1 MTDDPATELS
11 VLPFPRDEEEPWRVV
26 DGLADW
32 RAMPPLT
39 PTPPTTAMPFA
50 TGADV
55 QRRDTLETPGD
66 AQRHIPTVMQ
76 MPAVSLTTEVKRPA
90 LTRLVPASV
99 PLDEAHEERLLVRLV
114 VGSVVLALVV
124 FMATLL
130 WPTSAPPSQ
139 RMRAP
144 VVVSRPPP
152 PPRPAPPSKEP
163 LLEDLA
169 LDPRLHRVDTLA
181 VHVPDLP
188 TQPRHRYLVSV
199 ARLPKGATVAARL
212 DDVKEGFGPLFG
224 IVPGRVLAVHGVAHL
239 RLHCEPPETFT
250 AQSTLDVT
258 VQDTTTKQTT
268 LVALRPWSDCLD
280 VGTGRALRLL
290 EPQRL
295 SVPDDA
301 RQTMRLAFRALD
313 ALGNARAGMLSPGQ
327 SVRLEPGVVQVA
339 AVSHTVSTPAPVRL
353 ELLPADVESPRQ
365 QTQYLTPSLTPVR
378 EAPAP
383 RPPARRD
390 EPDIWPRSN

>member
-1 MTDDPATELS
+1 MTDEFSTELS
-11 VLPFPRDEEEPWRVV
+11 SVPFPSDEEEPWRVV

-50 TGADV
+50 TEAEPL
-55 QRRDTLETPGD
+55 RRDTLETPAD
-66 AQRHIPTVMQ
+66 VQRHIPTVMQ
-76 MPAVSLTTEVKRPA
+76 MPALTLTTEVKRPA
-90 LTRLVPASV
+90 LTRLVPAV
-99 PLDEAHEERLLVRLV
+99 TPPDADREERLLVRLV
-114 VGSVVLALVV
+114 VGAVVLAFVV
-124 FMATLL
+124 FVATLL
-130 WPTSAPPSQ
+130 WPTSAPPPQ
-139 RMRAP
+139 RLPERVLVPPPAP
-144 VVVSRPPP
+144 QLSPAPPP
-152 PPRPAPPSKEP
+152 PV
-163 LLEDLA
+163 LDDLA

-188 TQPRHRYLVSV
+188 TEPRHRYLVSI
-199 ARLPKGATVAARL
+199 AQLPRGATVAARL

-224 IVPGRVLAVHGVAHL
+224 IAPGRVLAVHGVKHL
-239 RLHCEPPETFT
+239 RFHCEPPETFT
-250 AQSTLDVT
+250 AQSTLELQ

-268 LVALRPWSDCLD
+268 LVSLRPWSDCLD
-280 VGTGRALRLL
+280 VGAGRTLRLS

-295 SVPDDA
+295 SIPDEA
-301 RQTMRLAFRALD
+301 RQTMRIAFRAQD
-313 ALGNARAGMLSPGQ
+313 ALGNARAGMLSPGH

-339 AVSHTVSTPAPVRL
+339 AVSHTVPTFAPVRL

-365 QTQYLTPSLTPVR
+365 QAQYLTPSLTPVR

-383 RPPARRD
+383 RPPPRRD